1 MTGKS
6 NGGNPTLP
14 YVTETTGGLVV
25 VTGELSAL
33 DRVLG
38 IQIDVLVVT
47 RLSNVAETSPT
58 VLVLA
63 AVNTLSGA
71 MLDATLADIT
81 SSGAHYT
88 CLGFS

>member
-1 MTGKS
+1 MIGKS

-38 IQIDVLVVT
+38 IQIDVVVVT
-47 RLSNVAETSPT
+47 RLSNVAPT

-63 AVNTLSGA
+63 AANTLSGA
-71 MLDATLADIT
+71 ILDAMLADIT
-81 SSGAHYT
+81 SSGALRV
-88 CLGFS
+88 LGFS